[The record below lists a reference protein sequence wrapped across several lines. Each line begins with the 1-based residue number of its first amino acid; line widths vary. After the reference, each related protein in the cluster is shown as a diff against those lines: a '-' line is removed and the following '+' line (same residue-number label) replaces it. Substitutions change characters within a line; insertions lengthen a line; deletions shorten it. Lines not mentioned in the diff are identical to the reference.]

1 MSGPSSPTR
10 RLTSVEDTDPRS
22 TMGSNTADL
31 ATRSVLPLV
40 AHKASASDGLGLMMG
55 VIGVGL
61 LGLVT
66 FLGVNGGRQKPAPQQ
81 AAPAQAVAQA
91 PVVQPVEQAPPV
103 PVEAITP
110 PPAPLPV
117 PAPAPVGFSAPIA
130 NPYSTPTV
138 LFDASALPPSALP
151 SVSPAAPSSGGPNDE
166 FAARVGGVGGGNA
179 VAAAGIN
186 PKATVTQGTLIPAVL
201 ETAIDTDVPGYL
213 RAIVSSDVRS
223 FDGTVVLI
231 PQSSRL
237 IGQYKSG
244 MQAGQ
249 KRAYVIWTRLIRP
262 DGVSVNIASPAVGFG
277 GETGLPGRVDNHFFE
292 RFGSAMLLSVIGG
305 ISSSGSNN
313 ATVLIGSQAQSAAAA
328 AVGQSGQ
335 IGPTIRVRQGEPI
348 RVFTARDLDFSKV
361 TTE

>member
-1 MSGPSSPTR
+1 MSGPSSPNP
-10 RLTSVEDTDPRS
+10 RLTSAEDTDPRS
-22 TMGSNTADL
+22 AMGSNTADL

-40 AHKASASDGLGLMMG
+40 AHRASASDGLGLILGIAAIGILG
-55 VIGVGL
+55 V
-61 LGLVT
+61 VT
-66 FLGVNGGRQKPAPQQ
+66 FLGVNGGRQKPAPEQ
-81 AAPAQAVAQA
+81 AAPVQAVAQA
-91 PVVQPVEQAPPV
+91 PVVQPVEQGPPV

-110 PPAPLPV
+110 
-117 PAPAPVGFSAPIA
+117 
-130 NPYSTPTV
+130 PTV
-138 LFDASALPPSALP
+138 LFDASALPPSIVP
-151 SVSPAAPSSGGPNDE
+151 GVSPAAASPGGPNDE
-166 FAARVGGVGGGNA
+166 FAARVGGVGGGSA
-179 VAAAGIN
+179 IAAAGIN

-231 PQSSRL
+231 PHSSRL

-277 GETGLPGRVDNHFFE
+277 GETGLPGKVDNHFFE

>member
-1 MSGPSSPTR
+1 MSGPSSPNP
-10 RLTSVEDTDPRS
+10 RLTSSEDTDPRS
-22 TMGSNTADL
+22 AMGPNAADL

-40 AHKASASDGLGLMMG
+40 AHKASASDGLGLILG
-55 VIGVGL
+55 IAVIGI
-61 LGLVT
+61 LGVVT
-66 FLGVNGGRQKPAPQQ
+66 FLGVNGGRQKPAPEQP
-81 AAPAQAVAQA
+81 APAQAVVPA
-91 PVVQPVEQAPPV
+91 PAVQPVEQAPPV

-117 PAPAPVGFSAPIA
+117 PAPAPIGIAGPAA
-130 NPYSTPTV
+130 NPFSTPTV
-138 LFDASALPPSALP
+138 LFDASALPPSIVP
-151 SVSPAAPSSGGPNDE
+151 GVGPAAASPGGPNDE
-166 FAARVGGVGGGNA
+166 FAARVGGVGGGSA
-179 VAAAGIN
+179 IAAAGIN
-186 PKATVTQGTLIPAVL
+186 PKATATQGTLIPAVL

-231 PQSSRL
+231 PHSSRL

-277 GETGLPGRVDNHFFE
+277 GETGLPGKVNNHFFE